1 MGLIQKQTL
10 QGTLVTYVGIIVGLL
25 TTGFLLPNLIHKDQ
39 IGLIQ
44 LLGSLSIILTQFANL
59 GISGAGGRYFPYFR
73 DYERGH
79 GGFLLVAVT
88 VAGIGFL
95 GCASILWLAHDWLVA
110 KNNDQSGMFEQYFY
124 LLLPLTLF
132 TLFFNLFD
140 TYARLLY
147 DSVTGTFLRDVG
159 QRLFFLAAVLAYY
172 VGWINFYG
180 LLWGWLGSYLL
191 VLLLMMGSIVRQGHF
206 TLDPAHIT
214 ISPELRRSMVRY
226 AGLTLLTGLSTQLI
240 LHIDKLLVFQA
251 TNLNNTGVY
260 GISANFGAVIVAPAL
275 ILYKVS
281 GVVIADS
288 WKNNDLAN
296 IQLVYEKSCLS
307 QLIIGGLVFV
317 GIAANLPSVFLF
329 LPKGYEAGYYVI
341 LWVGLSKLFDMATGV
356 NGQIITTSSY
366 YAWDSLFNLIM
377 VVLTIVITPML
388 LRRYGLEGAAI
399 GAAITIGLFNL
410 SRTLFVWYRF
420 GLQPFTWR
428 NSAIVGIALLVWALA
443 VWPPYT
449 TGTKLVTLVD
459 MALRSVGIVGLY
471 MGLIFALRIYP
482 DLNKLVIGYFKQPSA

>member
-10 QGTLVTYVGIIVGLL
+10 QGTVVTYVGIIIGLL
-25 TTGFLLPNLIHKDQ
+25 TTGFLLPNLLFKDQ

-59 GISGAGGRYFPYFR
+59 GINGAGGRFFPYFR

-79 GGFLLVAVT
+79 SGFLLVAVS

-95 GCASILWLAHDWLVA
+95 GCAGLLWVAHDWLVA
-110 KNNDQSGMFEQYFY
+110 QNNDRSGLFERYFY

-159 QRLFFLAAVLAYY
+159 QRVFFLAAVVAYY
-172 VGWINFYG
+172 LGYIGFYG
-180 LLWGWLGSYLL
+180 LLCGWLGSYLL
-191 VLLLMMGSIVRQGHF
+191 AMLLMIGSIARQGHF
-206 TLDPAHIT
+206 TLNPVNLA
-214 ISPELRRSMVRY
+214 ISPDLRRSMARY

-240 LHIDKLLVFQA
+240 LHIDKLLVFKA
-251 TNLNNTGVY
+251 TNLDNTGIY

-281 GVVIADS
+281 GIVIADS

-307 QLIIGGLVFV
+307 QLIIGALVFV
-317 GIAANLPSVFLF
+317 GIAANLPGVFTF
-329 LPKGYEAGYYVI
+329 LPKGYEAGYNVI

-356 NGQIITTSSY
+356 NGQIITTSKH

-377 VVLTIVITPML
+377 VVLTIVITPVL
-388 LRRYGLEGAAI
+388 LRIYGLEGAAI

-428 NSAIVGIALLVWALA
+428 NLAVIGIALLVWGLA
-443 VWPPYT
+443 VLPPYA
-449 TGTKLVTLVD
+449 TGTKLATLAD
-459 MALRSVGIVGLY
+459 MAIRSAGIVALY
-471 MGLIFALRIYP
+471 MGLVFAFRIYP
-482 DLNKLVIGYFKQPSA
+482 DLNLMVGKYRN